1 MQKNTWY
8 CFSWSSYRELWAYY
22 WEDTGWSSYIF
33 VSGYIIYE
41 WYYHPVECFV
51 ILFYIF
57 IVVPPV
63 ITDSDIVTP
72 LEVLVNDSITIQCD
86 TEGIPRPTVIRLS
99 NALDT
104 KLNPDWTWVMAFIH
118 FGQGCLQPGRRG
130 GQPKRNL
137 SFRPKIF
144 KSLLT
149 IMYEFLGSSPKL
161 PKRSGLGDS
170 PGYVECRLLLTTAE
184 KFQLAK
190 VNLTWSRHFV
200 WPKISTDL
208 VKAVGICNKW
218 VRVGCFKPKM
228 CCLKILKLICTY
240 AKNFERQFI
249 SMIFPMR
256 SHPIKT
262 HIYSISFKD
271 RLVWFGRS
279 HTPWSHCL
287 YNYSIYL

>member
-1 MQKNTWY
+1 MFIM
-8 CFSWSSYRELWAYY
+8 FSIILFYIILFFI
-22 WEDTGWSSYIF
+22 YIF
-33 VSGYIIYE
+33 ISGNIIYE
-41 WYYHPVECFV
+41 WHYHPVKYYV
-51 ILFYIF
+51 ILFHIF
-57 IVVPPV
+57 LVVPPV

-149 IMYEFLGSSPKL
+149 IMHEFLGSSPKL

-170 PGYVECRLLLTTAE
+170 PVYEECMLLCTTA
-184 KFQLAK
+184 
-190 VNLTWSRHFV
+190 VNSSWQKLFWREADT
-200 WPKISTDL
+200 L
-208 VKAVGICNKW
+208 CG
-218 VRVGCFKPKM
+218 
-228 CCLKILKLICTY
+228 LKSLLI
-240 AKNFERQFI
+240 
-249 SMIFPMR
+249 
-256 SHPIKT
+256 
-262 HIYSISFKD
+262 
-271 RLVWFGRS
+271 
-279 HTPWSHCL
+279 
-287 YNYSIYL
+287 